1 MEVADRKA
9 SAKSSS
15 ETPARHILSFLE
27 KLLTFRSADDEDE
40 DYQTQFE
47 AELAMMDNE
56 EFDTDVIMGDGPEHL
71 RTSHVKWARP
81 DLPPIDPK
89 KDAVVFQQVDIDH
102 YVGQPMVGMPG
113 AQVRRSAD
121 ECFVQLQAFCF

>member
-1 MEVADRKA
+1 M
-9 SAKSSS
+9 
-15 ETPARHILSFLE
+15 SFLE
-27 KLLTFRSADDEDE
+27 ILLAFRAADDEDE

-56 EFDTDVIMGDGPEHL
+56 EFDTDVVMGDGPEHL

-81 DLPPIDPK
+81 ELPPIDPK

-102 YVGQPMVGMPG
+102 YVGQPMAGMPG
-113 AQVRRSAD
+113 AQVRTSAD
-121 ECFVQLQAFCF
+121 VCFVQLQTFCF